1 MIELSSHRIRD
12 LRVRLLLSPVFGT
25 LVPTFSGLIDVS
37 RHTTAGLVTSFIAF
51 SAVALLVWE
60 GNRRLYYRFSRRED
74 WLERPWH
81 RAALLL
87 GVVLAFTIPVSTLF
101 LSAWQRITG
110 DPGVRAHAVPTAVV
124 GIVAIATVITYVYE
138 TVFLLQDWESARLK
152 QARAESER
160 LSAELDRLT
169 KEVDPH
175 FLFNNLHALQHLVER
190 RDERAAAFIEALSD
204 TYRYVL
210 TARDRPLVT
219 LDEELVALERHRLL
233 AATRYGGNV
242 RIVVEDL
249 PDAVA
254 RTALVPPVSLGELLL
269 NALKHNV
276 VTAEHPLILTV
287 RFVGDA
293 LVVSNSVRRQSE
305 KVTSTG
311 MGLQNLADRVRLAAG
326 QTLTWREQGGVFEV
340 RLPLKQ

>member
-1 MIELSSHRIRD
+1 MIELSNNRIRD
-12 LRVRLLLSPVFGT
+12 LRVRLLLSPLFGT
-25 LVPTFSGLIDVS
+25 LVPTLSGLIDFR
-37 RHTTAGLVTSFIAF
+37 RHTAPGLVASYLAF
-51 SAVALLVWE
+51 SAVALVVWE

-87 GVVLAFTIPVSTLF
+87 GVVLAFTIPISTLF
-101 LSAWQRITG
+101 LVAWQRLTG
-110 DPGVRAHAVPTAVV
+110 DPGVRAHAVPMAVV

-138 TVFLLQDWESARLK
+138 TVFLVQDWESARLK

-190 RDERAAAFIEALSD
+190 GDDRAAAFIEALSD

-210 TARDRPLVT
+210 SARDRPLVP
-219 LDEELVALERHRLL
+219 LDDELVALERQVML
-233 AATRYGGNV
+233 AAIRYGGNV
-242 RIVVEDL
+242 RVTVDL
-249 PDAVA
+249 PDGVA
-254 RTALVPPVSLGELLL
+254 ATAMVPPVSLGELLL

-276 VTAEHPLILTV
+276 VNAEHPLTLSV
-287 RFVGDA
+287 RLAGDA
-293 LVVSNSVRRQSE
+293 LVVSNNVRRQSE
-305 KVTSTG
+305 KVASTG
-311 MGLQNLADRVRLAAG
+311 MGLQNLADRVRLAVG
-326 QTLTWREQGGVFEV
+326 QTLTWREEGGTFEV
-340 RLPLKQ
+340 RLPLKS